1 MSRLWHDAR
10 YSRFVEWPV
19 DGSIPLQSH
28 RYDSPSHRHAWIG
41 RGVLWMGEGEIGF
54 QGIVSGEVGFA
65 HLIGSH
71 GDLVDMAEC
80 FLRRMAE
87 LSLRQSRGRHR
98 FNV

>member
-1 MSRLWHDAR
+1 
-10 YSRFVEWPV
+10 
-19 DGSIPLQSH
+19 
-28 RYDSPSHRHAWIG
+28 
-41 RGVLWMGEGEIGF
+41 MGEGEIGF
-54 QGIVSGEVGFA
+54 QGIVSGKVGFA

-98 FNV
+98 FHA